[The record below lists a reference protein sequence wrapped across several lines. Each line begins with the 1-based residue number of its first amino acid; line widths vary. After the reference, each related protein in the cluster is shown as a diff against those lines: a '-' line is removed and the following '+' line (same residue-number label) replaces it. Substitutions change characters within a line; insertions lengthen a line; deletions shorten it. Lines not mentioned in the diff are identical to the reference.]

1 MKLSDAE
8 WQLMN
13 ALWTAHP
20 ATAREIM
27 ERVDGDIQ
35 WAYTTVKTMLTRLV
49 AKNAIVEEK
58 KGNISFYSPLIT
70 QENAR
75 RGALKTL
82 VDRVLGG
89 TVEPI
94 MHYLVEEQKLSQKER
109 RELIRLLAQQDQAG
123 QEGKDD
129 SDE

>member
-13 ALWTAHP
+13 ALWTEHP

-27 ERVDGDIQ
+27 ERVDGDVK

-49 AKNAIVEEK
+49 AKNAIAEEK

-75 RGALKTL
+75 RGALKML

-109 RELIRLLAQQDQAG
+109 QELIRLLAQQDQAG
-123 QEGKDD
+123 EEGKDD
-129 SDE
+129 SAE